1 MIEAN
6 GGADAMSL
14 SKETTPK
21 TNGGAENTPSDKPTT
36 PKTYPPELQALLE
49 KASQG
54 DLTVLPEVKK
64 AFDDHP
70 ELAEQLGDLVRHAQ
84 DSLLTLVAG
93 SCLTAREAIA
103 RQASALR
110 ERLLKTA
117 TSELEKLLVD
127 RVVISWI
134 EVYHGDIDLANQ
146 LLHVSGAS
154 KTAQAAQR
162 RLDRAHARYL
172 SAIKALA
179 TTHKL
184 LRPALSPLELAFKFV
199 PEEKAGT
206 AGLRPAVDPAEGVPV
221 LN

>member
-1 MIEAN
+1 MC
-6 GGADAMSL
+6 L
-14 SKETTPK
+14 SKSTP
-21 TNGGAENTPSDKPTT
+21 
-36 PKTYPPELQALLE
+36 PKTYPPELQSLLE
-49 KASQG
+49 KASKG
-54 DLTVLPEVKK
+54 DLNVLPALKK

-70 ELAEQLGDLVRHAQ
+70 ELSEQLGDLVRHAQ
-84 DSLLTLVAG
+84 DSLLSLVAG

-110 ERLLKTA
+110 ERLIATV

-127 RVVISWI
+127 RIVISWI
-134 EVYHGDIDLANQ
+134 EVYHGDIDLAQ
-146 LLHVSGAS
+146 HLLQVSGAS

-184 LRPALSPLELAFKFV
+184 LRPGLSPLELAAKFV
-199 PEEKAGT
+199 PEEKAGD
-206 AGLRPAVDPAEGVPV
+206 AGLRPAVDPAEGMPV